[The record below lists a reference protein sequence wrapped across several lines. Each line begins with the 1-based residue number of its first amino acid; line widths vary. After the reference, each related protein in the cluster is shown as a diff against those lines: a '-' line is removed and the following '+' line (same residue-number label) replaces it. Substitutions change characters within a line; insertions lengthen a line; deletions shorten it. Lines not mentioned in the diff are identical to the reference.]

1 MSIEKTES
9 ELQNNK
15 RNSIPIHVKG
25 IGTRI
30 SAVCKTLGSRKDAA
44 EAAGVST
51 DTLQRYIRED
61 VQPSIGPI
69 VALAYTANVSLDWLS
84 TGKGS
89 MHPEAQSPVRDL
101 EKDLDVLEELIKEV
115 EGWIQDAE
123 VTIDPS
129 KKAVLYRLL
138 YEEALE
144 GRRMP
149 KKADVARY
157 LKLVS

>member
-1 MSIEKTES
+1 MTYSES
-9 ELQNNK
+9 DATKKKMTDGQIPDKESDAFVERLKQAMGH
-15 RNSIPIHVKG
+15 NSVRGFSRICGIPE
-25 IGTRI
+25 GTFRAYLRGGEPPRPALVAI
-30 SAVCKTLGSRKDAA
+30 AKA
-44 EAAGVST
+44 T
-51 DTLQRYIRED
+51 D
-61 VQPSIGPI
+61 
-69 VALAYTANVSLDWLS
+69 VSLVWLAS
-84 TGKGS
+84 GEGA
-89 MHPEAQSPVRDL
+89 MHPEDQSRVN